1 MEFKELQ
8 QKALQNVDRYE
19 KNHDV
24 DFNKDT
30 ALLKLFEEVGEF
42 TQAVLVH
49 QRKCRA
55 EKRVSEEKSKEKMS
69 EEMADDLGMTII
81 CADRLGVDLEEAIKN
96 KWIDKE
102 KNE

>member
-8 QKALQNVDRYE
+8 QKVNENVANYE

-49 QRKCRA
+49 QKKCRA
-55 EKRVSEEKSKEKMS
+55 EKRISEEESKEKMS
-69 EEMADDLGMTII
+69 AELADVLGMTII
-81 CADRLGVDLEEAIKN
+81 CADRLDIDLEKAIGD

-102 KNE
+102 KK